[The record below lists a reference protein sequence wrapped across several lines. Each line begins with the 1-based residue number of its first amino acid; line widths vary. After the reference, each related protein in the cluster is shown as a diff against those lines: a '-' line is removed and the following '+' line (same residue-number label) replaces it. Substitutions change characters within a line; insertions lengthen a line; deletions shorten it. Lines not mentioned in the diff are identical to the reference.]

1 MIENPEN
8 LNMHAIELANQGY
21 FPEAIACFKKAINF
35 DKTNFLLWY
44 NLGITYRDSG
54 DLESALESLLNA
66 FLLDETDEELIETI
80 ATIYHSQGNTDE
92 AFSFC
97 ARGLDINDKNA
108 KFWNLVGVLFFSRTE
123 YSQAST
129 AFESAVTIDPF
140 YYDALFN
147 LRDTYNELGNI
158 TGTEDCEARMQAI
171 RNKGNINA

>member
-1 MIENPEN
+1 MIESPEN
-8 LNMHAIELANQGY
+8 LNIHAIDLANQGC

-35 DKTNFLLWY
+35 DNTNFLLWY

-80 ATIYHSQGNTDE
+80 ATIYHTQGNIDE

-97 ARGLDINDKNA
+97 ARGLDLNQNNA

-147 LRDTYNELGNI
+147 LRDTYEELGNNAGQEI
-158 TGTEDCEARMQAI
+158 CEERMKSI
-171 RNKGNINA
+171 KNGNTNA

>member
-1 MIENPEN
+1 MIESPEN
-8 LNMHAIELANQGY
+8 LNIHAIELAKQGY

-35 DKTNFLLWY
+35 DNSNFLLWY

-54 DLESALESLLNA
+54 DLNSAIESLLNA
-66 FLLDETDEELIETI
+66 FLLDETDEDLIETI
-80 ATIYHSQGNTDE
+80 ATIYYSQGNTDE
-92 AFSFC
+92 SFSFC
-97 ARGLDINDKNA
+97 ARGLELNQGNA

-147 LRDTYNELGNI
+147 LRDTYDELGNI
-158 TGTEDCEARMQAI
+158 AGKEDCESRMKSM
-171 RNKGNINA
+171 RKGKGNA